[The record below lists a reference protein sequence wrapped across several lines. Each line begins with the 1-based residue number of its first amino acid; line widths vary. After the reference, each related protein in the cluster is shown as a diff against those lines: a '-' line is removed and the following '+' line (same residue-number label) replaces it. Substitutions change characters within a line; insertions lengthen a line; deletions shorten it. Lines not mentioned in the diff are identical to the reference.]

1 MLLQFIWQNYK
12 YLYRQPNKTPFFCEG
27 CIIITG
33 EHYPDMP
40 FYCLGVNKD
49 RDPGT
54 ITVAGSLLQTSNN
67 QKGIVCLESYASYRM
82 NSSSRYLGNGFV
94 NLIANRLHLWSYG
107 VVIGNGFLMLI
118 LNLVGNLACINELF
132 HTFFNS

>member
-1 MLLQFIWQNYK
+1 MLLQFIWQKYK

-33 EHYPDMP
+33 ELLYSKT
-40 FYCLGVNKD
+40 CLGVNKD

-54 ITVAGSLLQTSNN
+54 ITVAGALLQTSNN

-82 NSSSRYLGNGFV
+82 NSSSRYLGNGQRASSTISSS
-94 NLIANRLHLWSYG
+94 LSI
-107 VVIGNGFLMLI
+107 
-118 LNLVGNLACINELF
+118 
-132 HTFFNS
+132 

>member
-1 MLLQFIWQNYK
+1 MFKWFYIIEQQNCVFIWQNYK

-54 ITVAGSLLQTSNN
+54 ITVAGSLCKLQTT
-67 QKGIVCLESYASYRM
+67 KKVLFAWKVV
-82 NSSSRYLGNGFV
+82 L
-94 NLIANRLHLWSYG
+94 LIG
-107 VVIGNGFLMLI
+107 
-118 LNLVGNLACINELF
+118 
-132 HTFFNS
+132 